1 MTRVL
6 VTDGEQ
12 RAALAAVRSLGQ
24 AGFEV
29 YTCSHCRPSLAGVS
43 RWSTRSFPVPD
54 PLSERGA
61 FLDAIVSA
69 AEGQGIDVLLPV
81 TEAALR
87 AILPHRERLPG
98 VTIPF
103 PSNEIF
109 ARVSD
114 KELVLSEAYAM
125 GIHVP
130 KQVIARGRPKL
141 DSGVLTSLSFPVVVK
156 PSRSVADDGNG
167 GRKGGASYAQDPTEL
182 DAMLSRLHATQFPVL
197 MQERIRGPGV
207 GIFVL
212 LWEGELLAHFAHQR
226 IREKPPSGGVSVV
239 RRSVATPQPLLEQ
252 SLALLQRLGWQGVAM
267 VEYKV
272 APDGTAYLMEIN
284 PRLWGSLQLAVD
296 AGVNFPSLLVR
307 ASTGERIEPV
317 ASYRS
322 DVGVRWSWGVV
333 DLLIARLRRPGQFRP
348 AVAGGRLRAMW
359 DLVSDF
365 GPGRR
370 DEVFR
375 WSDLRPFVTEALAG
389 WRGGSS

>member
-197 MQERIRGPGV
+197 MQERIRGPG
-207 GIFVL
+207 
-212 LWEGELLAHFAHQR
+212 
-226 IREKPPSGGVSVV
+226 
-239 RRSVATPQPLLEQ
+239 
-252 SLALLQRLGWQGVAM
+252 
-267 VEYKV
+267 
-272 APDGTAYLMEIN
+272 
-284 PRLWGSLQLAVD
+284 WGSSCCCGKASCWPTSRTNASARSLHR
-296 AGVNFPSLLVR
+296 AG
-307 ASTGERIEPV
+307 
-317 ASYRS
+317 
-322 DVGVRWSWGVV
+322 
-333 DLLIARLRRPGQFRP
+333 
-348 AVAGGRLRAMW
+348 
-359 DLVSDF
+359 
-365 GPGRR
+365 
-370 DEVFR
+370 
-375 WSDLRPFVTEALAG
+375 
-389 WRGGSS
+389 